1 MRQHVQGA
9 HEGGF
14 PCPCGAK
21 EKRPQDVQKQYEN
34 VLNVKNYG
42 KKKPETY

>member
-21 EKRPQDVQKQYEN
+21 EKRPQDVQKHKRKCAEC
-34 VLNVKNYG
+34 
-42 KKKPETY
+42 KKLRKKET

>member
-21 EKRPQDVQKQYEN
+21 EKRPQDVQKHKRKCAEC
-34 VLNVKNYG
+34 
-42 KKKPETY
+42 KKLWKKET